1 MSQNNIWGQL
11 LQSIAPNQNIRDY
24 RHATRTFVDSL
35 YRLSPK
41 LNNLF
46 HVFMDVNTNIS
57 SLDQL
62 SQIETGLMAK
72 NVQLPKYNVQN
83 KTYNAYNRKTVQ
95 QERVNYDPVSI
106 TFHDDSADIVRRF
119 WYDYFTYY
127 YRDSDYQVDNYKDDS
142 KYKQRQ
148 QQNWGFSPKTA
159 NTGNL
164 PYLNSIRIYSLS
176 KKRFSSYTLIRPM
189 ITNFQHGEHTAGGY
203 EPMEHSMTINY
214 EAVLYDSGP
223 VSSGTVLGFGEEHY
237 DNTPSPLRNAGS
249 LISAGRNILDNVENG
264 DLGSAVQNGINAF
277 NILTGSNTQLKQ
289 APSLDLSVI
298 GNDIMKGASALS
310 SVFVPTSSTIK
321 NGLSRSTATF
331 PGFGGVSNGS
341 NMNSASNQNP
351 NSNQGS
357 N

>member
-24 RHATRTFVDSL
+24 KHAARTFVDGL

-46 HVFMDVNTNIS
+46 HVFMDVNTAIS
-57 SLDQL
+57 SVDQL
-62 SQIETGLMAK
+62 SQIETGMMAK
-72 NVQLPKYNVQN
+72 QVGLPKFNVQN

-95 QERVNYDPVSI
+95 QERVNYDPVTI
-106 TFHDDSADIVRRF
+106 TFHDDSADVVRKF

-127 YRDSDYQVDNYKDDS
+127 YRDSDYQIDNYKDDS

-148 QQNWGFSPKTA
+148 QQMWGFSPKTA

-164 PYLNSIRIYSLS
+164 PYLNSIRIYSLHQ
-176 KKRFSSYTLIRPM
+176 KRFSSYTLIRPM

-223 VSSGTVLGFGEEHY
+223 VSSGTVLGFDEIHY
-237 DNTPSPLRNAGS
+237 DDTPSPLRNAGS
-249 LISAGRNILDNVENG
+249 LIGAGRSILDNIENG

-289 APSLDLSVI
+289 APSLDLSFI
-298 GNDIMKGASALS
+298 GDNIMKGKNPLS
-310 SVFVPTSSTIK
+310 TIFVPTSSTVK
-321 NGLSRSTATF
+321 NGLSASGPSF
-331 PGFGGVSNGS
+331 PGFGGFSNGN
-341 NMNSASNQNP
+341 NMNASDNQIP
-351 NSNQGS
+351 SSNQGS